1 MVKTPPENLY
11 SGEYE
16 VVNGERRF
24 SPWMESK
31 EDLVDYIGERSGTI
45 RSLYTKRD
53 GKIYRTFGGQE
64 IDLHEEFNRK
74 VKKGNA

>member
-16 VVNGERRF
+16 LEDGERRF
-24 SPWMESK
+24 TPWMESK
-31 EDLVDYIGERSGTI
+31 ENLVDYIGEKSGTI

-74 VKKGNA
+74 VKKRNG